1 MVPDSRDVLGLA
13 FPTLLERSRAG
24 DEVAFAEIWRS
35 VNPALVRYLRVLTKR
50 GAEDA
55 ASETWLEV
63 VKHWA
68 AFEGDE
74 RALRSWIF
82 TIARRKVIDAWR
94 KDKRRPAELV
104 EHADL
109 ESLQDHEPSAEELAS
124 ERFSTEAALALIAQ
138 LPKEQAE
145 VVMLRVVVGLETA
158 EIAELVGASVG
169 ALRVRQHRALK
180 TLRMLLEAADPALA
194 AADPGGREL
203 AISDAAAAAV
213 TQAVTP

>member
-1 MVPDSRDVLGLA
+1 M
-13 FPTLLERSRAG
+13 
-24 DEVAFAEIWRS
+24 
-35 VNPALVRYLRVLTKR
+35 RYLRVLTKR

-68 AFEGDE
+68 SFEGDE
-74 RALRSWIF
+74 SAIRSWIF

-104 EHADL
+104 EHGDL
-109 ESLQDHEPSAEELAS
+109 ELLHDHEPSAEDLAS
-124 ERFSTEAALALIAQ
+124 ERLSTESALALIAQ
-138 LPKEQAE
+138 LPKDQAE
-145 VVMLRVVVGLETA
+145 VVMLRVVVGLDTA
-158 EIAELVGASVG
+158 EVARIVGASVG

-180 TLRMLLEAADPALA
+180 TLRTLLES
-194 AADPGGREL
+194 
-203 AISDAAAAAV
+203 SDAAPEPGVESVPIGDAAASAV